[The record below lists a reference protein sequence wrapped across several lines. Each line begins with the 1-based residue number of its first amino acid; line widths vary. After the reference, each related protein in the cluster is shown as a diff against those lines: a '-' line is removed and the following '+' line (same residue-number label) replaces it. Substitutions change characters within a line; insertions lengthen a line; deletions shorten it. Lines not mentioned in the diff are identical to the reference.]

1 MPIFM
6 KKGFVWRFK
15 NENIKDSERP
25 LVVMIHGGPHG
36 AIFNQFTLI
45 RYYLLSKGISL

>member
-1 MPIFM
+1 MIEEFVYSGSAEGNYVYFYE
-6 KKGFVWRFK
+6 KGFVWRFK

-36 AIFNQFTLI
+36 AILN
-45 RYYLLSKGISL
+45 

>member
-1 MPIFM
+1 MSIVETPRVIMPIFM

-36 AIFNQFTLI
+36 AIFN
-45 RYYLLSKGISL
+45 